1 MQVVDKVRRWE
12 KKWVTIGETTMK
24 IYKWVPI
31 ISNDQ
36 KKKSKEHHSHANKEN
51 MLGKRPLEPT

>member
-1 MQVVDKVRRWE
+1 MLLFYYYCLYKNKQLFRILNALCRE

-31 ISNDQ
+31 STLDQ
-36 KKKSKEHHSHANKEN
+36 VYIC
-51 MLGKRPLEPT
+51 T